1 MTVASSKAK
10 LAGLVAH
17 RDPADPA
24 ITEARRDLA
33 AANLE
38 QHIQRIITA
47 APELTPEQADRLRA
61 LLPAPAAAGNGDG

>member
-1 MTVASSKAK
+1 VSVATSKAK

-24 ITEARRDLA
+24 ITEARRDLE

-38 QHIQRIITA
+38 AAIRDAVAKSPPLTA
-47 APELTPEQADRLRA
+47 AQRTA
-61 LLPAPAAAGNGDG
+61 LALILSPAGGDHAIT